1 MSMYQLPELNLKQL
15 QSPANKPQNF
25 NLITAAIILV
35 VGIFLGLIF
44 GYYFYKGMGD
54 ELVNKI
60 AFSNN
65 SDSTL
70 EAKYEPQTSQ
80 EQKIIQVVND
90 ASPSV
95 VSIVITKEVPVY
107 GYKYPSSGSDIFDP
121 FGILSNPQRIQIGK
135 EKQQV
140 GAGSGFIVSE
150 DGFILTNKHVVSDA
164 KAEYTVIDN
173 KQEEY
178 SAKIIATDPV
188 QDLAIIKIDGKD
200 NFKPAKLGN
209 SSNIQIGQTAIAIG
223 NALGEFQNT
232 ISVGVISGLGRTIV
246 ASGGIEGGSETL
258 EDIIQT
264 DAAINPGNSGGP
276 LLNLNGEVIGV
287 NTATSE
293 SGESISFAISIDKA
307 KRDIEQ
313 ARSVGKISYP
323 YLGVRYTIINDKIQ
337 EEKELSVNYGALIL
351 KGTSA
356 NEPAIAKGSPAA
368 AAGLKEGDIILEFDN
383 QKVNK
388 NNTLAKIISNYNPGQ
403 TVDLKVLR
411 KEAEITIKVT
421 LGEWDQ

>member
-1 MSMYQLPELNLKQL
+1 MYQLPELNLKQL
-15 QSPANKPQNF
+15 QPPANKSQNF

-35 VGIFLGLIF
+35 VGIFAGLIF

-65 SDSTL
+65 SASTID
-70 EAKYEPQTSQ
+70 AKYEPQTSQ
-80 EQKIIQVVND
+80 EQKIIQVVEE

-107 GYKYPSSGSDIFDP
+107 GYKLSPGSDLLDP
-121 FGILSNPQRIQIGK
+121 FGIFSVPQRVQTGK
-135 EKQQV
+135 EKQQI

-150 DGFILTNKHVVSDA
+150 DGLILTNKHVVSDI

-173 KQEEY
+173 EQKEY

-188 QDLAIIKIDGKD
+188 QDLAIIKIDGAN

-293 SGESISFAISIDKA
+293 SGEGISFAISIDKA

-313 ARSVGKISYP
+313 VRSSGKISYP
-323 YLGVRYTIINDKIQ
+323 FLGVRYIIVNDKTQ
-337 EEKELSVNYGALIL
+337 EEKELSVNYGALIV
-351 KGTSA
+351 KGTTS
-356 NEPAIAKGSPAA
+356 NELAIAKDSPAA

-383 QKVNK
+383 QKISK
-388 NNTLAKIISNYNPGQ
+388 TNTLAQIISNYNPGQ
-403 TVDLKVLR
+403 TIDLKVLR
-411 KEAEITIKVT
+411 KGTEIIIKVT
-421 LGEWDQ
+421 LGEWE